1 MLIPALTLRQPWG
14 SLVALGAKHIETRS
28 WRTSYR
34 GWLAIHA
41 AKTLPTA
48 ERLLCEQEPFRTA
61 LLRDT
66 TLDPTRPLTAQ
77 LPRGSVLA
85 VAWLN
90 SCLPM
95 ETIEPPDEPE
105 RSFGDYAPG
114 RYAWYLSQVYRL
126 PQPVPARGKL
136 GLWRIELPMPVGD
149 AQAFSDRHDE
159 TIKIRQFG

>member
-1 MLIPALTLRQPWG
+1 MKKLLIPALTLRQPWA
-14 SLVALGAKHIETRS
+14 SLVALEAKRIETRS

-41 AKTLPTA
+41 GKTLSKA
-48 ERLLCEQEPFRTA
+48 ERLLCEQEPFRAA

-66 TLDPTRPLTAQ
+66 TLDSTHPLAAQ
-77 LPRGSVLA
+77 LPRGCVIA
-85 VAWLN
+85 VARFD

-114 RYAWYLSQVYRL
+114 RYAWYLSHIHRL
-126 PQPVPARGKL
+126 PQPIPARGAL
-136 GLWRIELPMPVGD
+136 GLWRVEIPVAQLPSVM
-149 AQAFSDRHDE
+149 
-159 TIKIRQFG
+159 

>member
-1 MLIPALTLRQPWG
+1 MRIPALTLRQPWC
-14 SLVALGAKHIETRS
+14 SLVALEAKRIETRS

-41 AKTLPTA
+41 AKTLPAA

-66 TLDPTRPLTAQ
+66 MLDPTRPLAAQ
-77 LPRGSVLA
+77 LPRGCIIA
-85 VAWLN
+85 VAWLD

-95 ETIEPPDEPE
+95 ETIEQPGELE

-114 RYAWYLSQVYRL
+114 RYAWYLSRVYRL
-126 PQPVPARGKL
+126 EPPIPARGAL
-136 GLWRIELPMPVGD
+136 GLWRIEL
-149 AQAFSDRHDE
+149 
-159 TIKIRQFG
+159 

>member
-1 MLIPALTLRQPWG
+1 MLMHALTLRQPWG
-14 SLVALGAKHIETRS
+14 SLVALEAKRIETRS

-41 AKTLPTA
+41 GKTLPA
-48 ERLLCEQEPFRTA
+48 MERALCEQEPFRTA

-66 TLDPTRPLTAQ
+66 TLDPTRPLAAQ
-77 LPRGSVLA
+77 LPRGCIIA
-85 VAWLN
+85 VVRLD

-95 ETIEPPDEPE
+95 EAIEPPDEQE
-105 RSFGDYAPG
+105 RSFGDYTPC

-126 PQPVPARGKL
+126 PRPIPARGAL

-149 AQAFSDRHDE
+149 TQAFPNRHNE
-159 TIKIRQFG
+159 AIKIRQGF